1 MFGLTI
7 PPAGWPFFI
16 GGLIAAAGPI
26 LIHLLNRRRYR
37 IVPWAAMDF
46 LREAVLRSRRVLQLR
61 DLLLL
66 ALRTLCI
73 VLFGLALAQ
82 PYLSGTAGAENP
94 NDPIHAVLLV
104 DNSLSMGYER
114 LGKPLLDAAKEK
126 GREFIDALPRKS
138 RISVLPTCGPA
149 GHFSYDAYYTKQEA
163 LDALAAVQLVDRAT
177 RPHETIDLA
186 LEACR
191 RLPNISTKRLLLLTD
206 RQFDAW
212 PAESLREHF
221 RQLPGPLEVVQVPD
235 KDAEKGWV
243 PENAWVSDFKV
254 RDGMAD
260 VQTPAKFLATISYQ
274 GSAPR
279 GNVQVTLTIDGQTA
293 AVDTVNLE
301 PGQKREVEF
310 PPYQFTP
317 PGGAKKNGAAAAPA
331 EAGLSARQAEVTYA
345 TAEVSISHDALPAD
359 DRRVLVVPIVAK
371 LPVLFVD
378 QFGADENPRRNRY
391 GATYPLRRLLAPT
404 SVQGTRDRQLF
415 AIDHKRIEEVD
426 RAVLEHARLVVIAG
440 VEAPGSEQLVAL
452 LREYVEQ
459 GGNLIIAAGGNFSPG
474 MWQDAAWQEGKGILP
489 APLERDPQ
497 GKAPDELRPG
507 DLPTTFK
514 LEFNSLKDQDYFAL
528 ETATA
533 EELRD
538 LYALPDFFKAVE
550 ASVNDTIKDDVVRAM
565 AAEIQERRRNL
576 KEVGARLADLEKR
589 EARGTLSNADKEE
602 QADLL
607 QQQGRLQPAWLRWA
621 SPEQF
626 PPDTRPEQQ
635 VAEEMKPA
643 VLARY
648 TNGLPFL
655 VERRQGHG
663 RVLLVTSSLYPDWNT
678 LALMNTVLVYDRIV
692 RSLLQQ
698 TLPERNV
705 GTQRRV
711 VLPVPAA
718 DRETRFTLIGP
729 FPQKEPEQQDSGK
742 DPQQKDSQQKEPPTE
757 PLAVEALGPDHY
769 GVVVSERAARGIY
782 RVVSAGSKNGS
793 RQADAPP
800 IDIPLAV
807 NGPAEESE
815 LLASREAELGEGDGP
830 TDALQAAELAS
841 LGIVEAQLHRTELW
855 KWLVVAVLACLLL
868 ELVVLAWPA
877 LGGERTR

>member
-1 MFGLTI
+1 
-7 PPAGWPFFI
+7 
-16 GGLIAAAGPI
+16 
-26 LIHLLNRRRYR
+26 
-37 IVPWAAMDF
+37 
-46 LREAVLRSRRVLQLR
+46 
-61 DLLLL
+61 
-66 ALRTLCI
+66 
-73 VLFGLALAQ
+73 
-82 PYLSGTAGAENP
+82 
-94 NDPIHAVLLV
+94 
-104 DNSLSMGYER
+104 
-114 LGKPLLDAAKEK
+114 
-126 GREFIDALPRKS
+126 
-138 RISVLPTCGPA
+138 
-149 GHFSYDAYYTKQEA
+149 
-163 LDALAAVQLVDRAT
+163 
-177 RPHETIDLA
+177 
-186 LEACR
+186 
-191 RLPNISTKRLLLLTD
+191 
-206 RQFDAW
+206 
-212 PAESLREHF
+212 
-221 RQLPGPLEVVQVPD
+221 
-235 KDAEKGWV
+235 
-243 PENAWVSDFKV
+243 VSDFKV

-260 VQTPAKFLATISYQ
+260 FQTPAKFLATISYQ

-293 AVDTVNLE
+293 AMDTVNLE

-317 PGGAKKNGAAAAPA
+317 PGGAKNSGAAAAPA
-331 EAGLSARQAEVTYA
+331 EADLSAQQAEVTYA
-345 TAEVSISHDALPAD
+345 RAEVSISHDALPAD

-415 AIDHKRIEEVD
+415 AIDHRRIEEVD

-507 DLPTTFK
+507 ELPTTFK
-514 LEFNSLKDQDYFAL
+514 LDFNSLKDQDYFAL
-528 ETATA
+528 EMATA

-550 ASVNDTIKDDVVRAM
+550 AQINDAITDDMVRTM
-565 AAEIQERRRNL
+565 AAEIQERRRGL
-576 KEVGARLADLEKR
+576 KEVIARLADLDKR
-589 EARGTLSNADKEE
+589 EARGTLSAADRQE

-607 QQQGRLQPAWLRWA
+607 QQRGRLQPAWLRWA
-621 SPEQF
+621 SAEQCGGDLKS
-626 PPDTRPEQQ
+626 PLQYPADTRPEQQ

-648 TNGLPFL
+648 ANGSPFL

-663 RVLLVTSSLYPDWNT
+663 RVLLVTSSLHADWNT
-678 LALMNTVLVYDRIV
+678 LALMNTVLIYDRIV

-729 FPQKEPEQQDSGK
+729 YPQKEPEQQEPGK
-742 DPQQKDSQQKEPPTE
+742 DPQQKDSPPKEPPTE
-757 PLAVEALGPDHY
+757 PLSVEALGPDHY

-782 RVVSAGSKNGS
+782 RVVSADSKSAS
-793 RQADAPP
+793 RQADAPL

-815 LLASREAELGEGDGP
+815 LFAPREAELGEGDGP
-830 TDALQAAELAS
+830 TDALHAAELAS
-841 LGIVEAQLHRTELW
+841 LGIEAAQLHRTDLW
-855 KWLVVAVLACLLL
+855 KWLMVAVLACLLL

-877 LGGERTR
+877 LGGERTQ